1 MKNTRNKILDVNFS
15 LKKTKINS
23 KKYFLKIL
31 NNLNIKVL
39 NFLKKYQEILKYYIY
54 KNSKFYSIKK
64 ST

>member
-1 MKNTRNKILDVNFS
+1 MKNTRNKISDVNFS

-39 NFLKKYQEILKYYIY
+39 NFLKRYQEILKYYIY

-64 ST
+64 YT